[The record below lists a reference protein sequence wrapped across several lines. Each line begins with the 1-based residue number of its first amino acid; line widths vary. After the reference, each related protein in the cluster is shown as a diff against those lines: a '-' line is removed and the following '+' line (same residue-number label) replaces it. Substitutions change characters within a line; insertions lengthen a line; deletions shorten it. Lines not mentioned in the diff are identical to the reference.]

1 MNSKKLCFVINQ
13 YGSLFYLLPIFSH
26 LKKKK
31 VNFKIYS
38 DLLLQ
43 KKSFKEKISVV
54 SLREISKY
62 KVIITDAVKG
72 NFTCQKITNLK
83 KNYIIQFLDGWSYI
97 KERFTNGK
105 IFFLGNEIWSLD
117 QFTSKKLKLFTK
129 PNIKVFNI
137 GHPGFEN
144 FFKKKMPKKTSKKKI
159 LIVLQNF
166 KELNFKQTQY
176 ETIDFFENFFSLQ
189 KEKFNYYYL
198 LHPGSEKKQYKNLKN
213 LIRFQ
218 SDDQILNFS
227 HIIGHYSTLTIL
239 SYFAN
244 QNTAVLYRDKDKKIK
259 GVNDLLERFKIK
271 KLQNKSDIFKFCN
284 QKPKTFKK
292 KFFNYEAKSKIY
304 KRINTLV
311 AGL

>member
-13 YGSLFYLLPIFSH
+13 YGSLFYLLPIFNQ

-105 IFFLGNEIWSLD
+105 FF
-117 QFTSKKLKLFTK
+117 
-129 PNIKVFNI
+129 
-137 GHPGFEN
+137 
-144 FFKKKMPKKTSKKKI
+144 
-159 LIVLQNF
+159 
-166 KELNFKQTQY
+166 
-176 ETIDFFENFFSLQ
+176 FFS
-189 KEKFNYYYL
+189 
-198 LHPGSEKKQYKNLKN
+198 
-213 LIRFQ
+213 
-218 SDDQILNFS
+218 
-227 HIIGHYSTLTIL
+227 T
-239 SYFAN
+239 
-244 QNTAVLYRDKDKKIK
+244 
-259 GVNDLLERFKIK
+259 
-271 KLQNKSDIFKFCN
+271 
-284 QKPKTFKK
+284 
-292 KFFNYEAKSKIY
+292 
-304 KRINTLV
+304 
-311 AGL
+311 